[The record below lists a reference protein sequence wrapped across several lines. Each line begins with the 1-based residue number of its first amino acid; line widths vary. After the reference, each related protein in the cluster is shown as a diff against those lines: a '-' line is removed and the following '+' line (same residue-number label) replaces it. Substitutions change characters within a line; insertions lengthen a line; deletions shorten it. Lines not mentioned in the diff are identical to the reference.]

1 VKLSAADSI
10 KRKVNMR
17 LQHPT
22 TIHIALA
29 LAAILSFTNTTVN
42 HATQVPKSAAY
53 DVRNFGAKGD
63 GKTLDTAAINKTIEA
78 AAAKGGGTVYFPA
91 GDYLSTSIRLKSNIT
106 LYLDQGATI
115 IAAETTA
122 TARYDPPEPNESDAY
137 QDFGHSHWHNSLIWG
152 ENLENVSIIG
162 PGRIWGR
169 GLVRL
174 GSQSRTAEQNAAL
187 ASLPG
192 EPRVGPFGFPSKR
205 DAVEPGWGNKSIALK
220 LCRNV
225 LIRDIT
231 ILHGGHFAILATG
244 VDNLTID
251 NVKIDTNRDG
261 IDIDACKNVR
271 VSNCAVNSPLDDGI
285 CPKSSYALG
294 YARATENLTI
304 TNCQVSGYVEGTL
317 LDGTFK
323 REPQRASG
331 DFSSP
336 MGRIKFGTESNG
348 GFKNITISNCVFD
361 YSRGLALES
370 VDGALLEDVTI
381 TNITMREI
389 PNAPIFMRLGFRGRG
404 PKDKTVV
411 GALRRIIISNVVV
424 YNSGTGISSIISGIP
439 GHPIEDVTL
448 SNIRV
453 YTLGGGTAAQAALEL
468 PEKEDSYPEPTM
480 FGDTPSYGFF
490 IRHVEGLRI
499 DDVSVRFLKDDA
511 RPPFVLN
518 YVKGIEVSGLKA
530 QHAADV
536 PTFVLKGVT
545 DFGIHGSYPLPD
557 RRIENLKTGRF

>member
-1 VKLSAADSI
+1 
-10 KRKVNMR
+10 MR
-17 LQHPT
+17 RP
-22 TIHIALA
+22 IHVALA
-29 LAAILSFTNTTVN
+29 FAVLLPFANTTVN
-42 HATQVPKSAAY
+42 QATQLPASAAY
-53 DVRNFGAKGD
+53 NVRDFGAKGD
-63 GKTLDTAAINKTIEA
+63 GKELDTAAINKTISA

-91 GDYLSTSIRLKSNIT
+91 GNYLSTSIRLQSNIA

-122 TARYDPPEPNESDAY
+122 NAKYDDPEPNQWDAY

-152 ENLENVSIIG
+152 DHLENVSIAG

-187 ASLPG
+187 ANLPG
-192 EPRVGPFGFPSKR
+192 ESRAGPYGFPSKR
-205 DAVEPGWGNKSIALK
+205 DAVEPGWGNKAIALK
-220 LCRNV
+220 LSRNV
-225 LIRDIT
+225 LIRDVT

-261 IDIDACKNVR
+261 IDVDSCKNVR
-271 VSNCAVNSPLDDGI
+271 ISNTMVNSPMDDAI
-285 CPKSSYALG
+285 CPKSSYSLG
-294 YARATENLTI
+294 YARATENVTI
-304 TNCQVSGYVEGTL
+304 TNCQVSGYVEGSL

-404 PKDKTVV
+404 PKETTNV
-411 GALRRIIISNVVV
+411 GALRRVSISNVVV
-424 YNSGTGISSIISGIP
+424 YNAGAAISSIIAGIP
-439 GHPIEDVTL
+439 GHPVEDITL
-448 SNIRV
+448 SNIRI
-453 YTLGGGTAAQAALEL
+453 YSLGGGTAAQAAREL
-468 PEKEDSYPEPTM
+468 PEKEDGYPEPTM
-480 FGDTPSYGFF
+480 FGDTPAYGFF
-490 IRHVEGLRI
+490 IRHAKGLQI
-499 DDVSVRFLKDDA
+499 DQVSLSCLKDDL
-511 RPPFVLN
+511 RPAFVLN
-518 YVKGIEVSGLKA
+518 DVDGVSFSGVKA
-530 QHAADV
+530 QSAGAS
-536 PTFVLKGVT
+536 TFALSNVLH
-545 DFGIHGSYPLPD
+545 FGIHDSYPIPD
-557 RRIENLKTGRF
+557 KRIETIRAEKF

>member
-1 VKLSAADSI
+1 MDNRSRTLLLLMIGAAVVITAITHAAS
-10 KRKVNMR
+10 N
-17 LQHPT
+17 QSPA
-22 TIHIALA
+22 ALA
-29 LAAILSFTNTTVN
+29 YN
-42 HATQVPKSAAY
+42 
-53 DVRNFGAKGD
+53 VRTFGAKGD
-63 GKTLDTAAINKTIEA
+63 GKQLDTVAINKTIEA

-91 GDYLSTSIRLKSNIT
+91 GDYLSTSIRLKSNIA

-115 IAAETTA
+115 IAAETSA
-122 TARYDPPEPNESDAY
+122 SAKYDPPEPNQWDAY

-152 ENLENVSIIG
+152 ENLENVSITG

-187 ASLPG
+187 ANLPG
-192 EPRVGPFGFPSKR
+192 ESRAGPYGFPSKR
-205 DAVEPGWGNKSIALK
+205 DAVEPGWGNKAIALK

-225 LIRDIT
+225 LIRDVT
-231 ILHGGHFAILATG
+231 IFHGGHFAILATG

-251 NVKIDTNRDG
+251 NIKIDTNRDG
-261 IDIDACKNVR
+261 IDVDSCKNVR
-271 VSNCAVNSPLDDGI
+271 ISNTMVNSPLDDGI

-304 TNCQVSGYVEGTL
+304 TNCQVSGYIEGTL

-361 YSRGLALES
+361 YSRGIALES

-389 PNAPIFMRLGFRGRG
+389 TNAPIFMRLGFRGRG
-404 PKDKTVV
+404 PKETTTV
-411 GALRRIIISNVVV
+411 GALRRINISNVVV
-424 YNSGTGISSIISGIP
+424 YNAAAGISSIIAGIP
-439 GHPIEDVTL
+439 GHPVEDVTL

-453 YTLGGGTAAQAALEL
+453 YSMGGGTAAQAAVDP
-468 PEKEDSYPEPTM
+468 PEKADAYPEPTM
-480 FGDTPSYGFF
+480 FGDTPAYGFF
-490 IRHVEGLRI
+490 IRHAKGLRI
-499 DDVSVRFLKDDA
+499 DQISLNYIKDDL
-511 RPPFVLN
+511 RPAFVLSD
-518 YVKGIEVSGLKA
+518 VIDADFSRIKA
-530 QHAADV
+530 PRAGDA
-536 PTFVLKGVT
+536 TFVLKNVQ
-545 DFGIHGSYPLPD
+545 DFSIHDSYPIAD
-557 RRIENLKTGRF
+557 KRVQKTAGEKF

>member
-1 VKLSAADSI
+1 MMKTLSRSSLLIRITIVIGAAAVS
-10 KRKVNMR
+10 
-17 LQHPT
+17 
-22 TIHIALA
+22 LA
-29 LAAILSFTNTTVN
+29 ITQSASGQNAATASYN
-42 HATQVPKSAAY
+42 
-53 DVRNFGAKGD
+53 VRSFGAKGD
-63 GKTLDTAAINKTIEA
+63 GKQLDSVAINKAIDA
-78 AAAKGGGTVYFPA
+78 AAAAGGGTVYFPA
-91 GDYLSTSIRLKSNIT
+91 GDYLSTSIRLKSNIA

-122 TARYDPPEPNESDAY
+122 TAKYDPPEPNQWDAY

-162 PGRIWGR
+162 PGRVWGR

-187 ASLPG
+187 ANLPG
-192 EPRVGPFGFPSKR
+192 ESRAGPYGFPSKR
-205 DAVEPGWGNKSIALK
+205 DAVEPGWGNKAIALK

-225 LIRDIT
+225 LIRDLT
-231 ILHGGHFAILATG
+231 IFHGGHFAILATG

-261 IDIDACKNVR
+261 IDVDACKNVR
-271 VSNCAVNSPLDDGI
+271 ISNTMVNSPLDDAI

-294 YARATENLTI
+294 YARTTENLTI
-304 TNCQVSGYVEGTL
+304 TNCQVSGYLEGTL

-323 REPQRASG
+323 REPQRTTG

-348 GFKNITISNCVFD
+348 GFKNITITNCVFD
-361 YSRGLALES
+361 YSRGIALES

-389 PNAPIFMRLGFRGRG
+389 TNAPIFMRLGFRGRG
-404 PKDKTVV
+404 PKETTRV

-424 YNSGTGISSIISGIP
+424 YNAGAAISSIIAGIP

-448 SNIRV
+448 SNIRIHSM
-453 YTLGGGTAAQAALEL
+453 GGGTAEQAALE
-468 PEKEDSYPEPTM
+468 PAEKEDAYPEPTM
-480 FGDTPSYGFF
+480 FGDTPAYGFF
-490 IRHVEGLRI
+490 IRHAKGLRI
-499 DDVSVRFLKDDA
+499 DQVSFSYSKDDLRTA
-511 RPPFVLN
+511 FVLN
-518 YVKGIEVSGLKA
+518 DVSDVTFSTIKAPHVLMFDLKNV
-530 QHAADV
+530 QDFSVYNSFPIRDV
-536 PTFVLKGVT
+536 RNESFK
-545 DFGIHGSYPLPD
+545 D
-557 RRIENLKTGRF
+557 GRF

>member
-1 VKLSAADSI
+1 MMNTSSRSNLLIQLLLIGVVATLA
-10 KRKVNMR
+10 
-17 LQHPT
+17 
-22 TIHIALA
+22 TI
-29 LAAILSFTNTTVN
+29 
-42 HATQVPKSAAY
+42 TQNASPQKPEGVAY
-53 DVRNFGAKGD
+53 NVRSFGAKGD
-63 GKTLDTAAINKTIEA
+63 GKQFDTQAINKTIETA
-78 AAAKGGGTVYFPA
+78 AANGGGTVYFPA
-91 GDYLSTSIRLKSNIT
+91 GNYLSTSIRLKSNIA

-122 TARYDPPEPNESDAY
+122 NAKYDDPEPNQWDAY

-152 ENLENVSIIG
+152 EHLENVSITG

-174 GSQSRTAEQNAAL
+174 GSQSRTAAQNAAL
-187 ASLPG
+187 ANLPG
-192 EPRVGPFGFPSKR
+192 ESRAGPYGFPSKR
-205 DAVEPGWGNKSIALK
+205 DAVEPGWGNKAIALK
-220 LCRNV
+220 LSRNV

-231 ILHGGHFAILATG
+231 IEHGGHFAILATG

-261 IDIDACKNVR
+261 IDVDSCKNVR
-271 VSNCAVNSPLDDGI
+271 ISNTMVNSPLDDAI

-294 YARATENLTI
+294 YARATENVTI

-323 REPQRASG
+323 REPQRAAG

-404 PKDKTVV
+404 PKETTTV
-411 GALRRIIISNVVV
+411 GALRRINISNVVV
-424 YNSGTGISSIISGIP
+424 YNAGGAISSIIAGIP
-439 GHPIEDVTL
+439 GHPVEDVTL
-448 SNIRV
+448 SNIRIHA
-453 YTLGGGTAAQAALEL
+453 LGGGTLAQGSREI
-468 PEKEDSYPEPTM
+468 PEKEDGYPEPTM
-480 FGDTPSYGFF
+480 FGDTPSCGFF
-490 IRHVEGLRI
+490 IRHVKGLRV
-499 DDVSVRFLKDDA
+499 DQVSLSNMKDDLRA
-511 RPPFVLN
+511 AFVLN
-518 YVKGIEVSGLKA
+518 DAIDVQFSRIKTQRADNVTFSLK
-530 QHAADV
+530 DV
-536 PTFVLKGVT
+536 QNFSVH
-545 DFGIHGSYPLPD
+545 DSYPLRD
-557 RRIENLKTGRF
+557 KRIQTATGEWY

>member
-1 VKLSAADSI
+1 MNARSQYNLRNLIIAIGAVALLASSTVSAPAQSAAI
-10 KRKVNMR
+10 
-17 LQHPT
+17 
-22 TIHIALA
+22 
-29 LAAILSFTNTTVN
+29 
-42 HATQVPKSAAY
+42 AY
-53 DVRNFGAKGD
+53 DVRSFGAKGD
-63 GKTLDTAAINKTIEA
+63 GKQLDTVAINRTIDA

-91 GDYLSTSIRLKSNIT
+91 GNYLSTSIRLQSNIA

-122 TARYDPPEPNESDAY
+122 DAKYDLPEPNQWDAY

-152 ENLENVSIIG
+152 ENLQNVSIAG

-174 GSQSRTAEQNAAL
+174 GSQSRTAAQNAAL
-187 ASLPG
+187 ANLPG
-192 EPRVGPFGFPSKR
+192 ESRAGPYGFPSKR
-205 DAVEPGWGNKSIALK
+205 DAVEPGWGNKAIALK

-225 LIRDIT
+225 IIRDIT

-261 IDIDACKNVR
+261 IDVDSCKNVR
-271 VSNCAVNSPLDDGI
+271 ISNTMVNSPLDDAI

-294 YARATENLTI
+294 YARATENVTI

-361 YSRGLALES
+361 YSRGLALET

-404 PKDKTVV
+404 PKETTTI
-411 GALRRIIISNVVV
+411 GALRRVTISNVVV
-424 YNSGTGISSIISGIP
+424 YNAGAAISSIIAGVP
-439 GHPIEDVTL
+439 GHPIEDITL
-448 SNIRV
+448 SNIKI
-453 YTLGGGTAAQAALEL
+453 YSLGGGTVAQAALEL
-468 PEKEDSYPEPTM
+468 PDKEDAYPEPTM
-480 FGDTPSYGFF
+480 FGDTPAYGFF
-490 IRHVEGLRI
+490 IRHVKGLRI
-499 DDVSVRFLKDDA
+499 DQISISYARDDLRPGFVLDDVSDVHFSR
-511 RPPFVLN
+511 V
-518 YVKGIEVSGLKA
+518 KA
-530 QHAADV
+530 QSAGAS
-536 PTFVLKGVT
+536 TFVLKNVLH
-545 DFGIHGSYPLPD
+545 FGINDSYPLPD
-557 RRIENLKTGRF
+557 KRMETIRVEKF

>member
-1 VKLSAADSI
+1 MRSHISLLISISIVLFATVLPTAVTRTATGQNSASTY
-10 KRKVNMR
+10 N
-17 LQHPT
+17 
-22 TIHIALA
+22 
-29 LAAILSFTNTTVN
+29 
-42 HATQVPKSAAY
+42 
-53 DVRNFGAKGD
+53 VRSFGARGD
-63 GKTLDTAAINKTIEA
+63 GKQLDTIAINKTIEA
-78 AAAKGGGTVYFPA
+78 AATAGGGTVYFPA
-91 GDYLSTSIRLKSNIT
+91 GDYLSTSIRLKSNIA

-122 TARYDPPEPNESDAY
+122 EARYDLPEPNQWDAY

-152 ENLENVSIIG
+152 ENLQNVSING

-187 ASLPG
+187 ANLPG
-192 EPRVGPFGFPSKR
+192 ESRAGPYGFPSKR
-205 DAVEPGWGNKSIALK
+205 DAVEPGWGNKAIALK

-261 IDIDACKNVR
+261 IDVDSCKNVR
-271 VSNCAVNSPLDDGI
+271 ISNTMVNSPLDDAI
-285 CPKSSYALG
+285 CPKSSFALG

-304 TNCQVSGYVEGTL
+304 MNCQVSGYVEGTL

-361 YSRGLALES
+361 YSRGIALES

-389 PNAPIFMRLGFRGRG
+389 TNAPIFMRLGFRGRG
-404 PKDKTVV
+404 PKDTTTI

-424 YNSGTGISSIISGIP
+424 YNAGAAISSIIAGIP

-448 SNIRV
+448 SNIRI
-453 YTLGGGTAAQAALEL
+453 YAMGGGTEAQAVREL
-468 PEKEDSYPEPTM
+468 PEKEDGYPEPTM
-480 FGDTPSYGFF
+480 FGDTPSGGFF
-490 IRHVEGLRI
+490 IRHAKGLRMDQI
-499 DDVSVRFLKDDA
+499 SVSYLKDELRPAFVLDDVIGADFSRV
-511 RPPFVLN
+511 
-518 YVKGIEVSGLKA
+518 KA
-530 QHAADV
+530 QRASAAI
-536 PTFVLKGVT
+536 FVLKNVR
-545 DFGIHGSYPLPD
+545 DFSVHDSYPIPD
-557 RRIENLKTGRF
+557 KRFESAKGERF